1 MQLEMEDVL
10 QSLHAG
16 MEQLHNRAAAIEE
29 TSARMGIQSG
39 DVEKI
44 TAAVEINAEAT
55 MREMELEHRLAKA
68 EEAIA
73 SLQAESSSVETKEA
87 TRKTLPGA
95 TVQLL
100 AKQGLDAEDG
110 VEMQSLDAALRGLSI
125 EQRIAVKSQMLR
137 SGVAIS

>member
-10 QSLHAG
+10 QNLHAG
-16 MEQLHNRAAAIEE
+16 MEQLHNRAAASEE
-29 TSARMGIQSG
+29 NLARMGVQSG

-44 TAAVEINAEAT
+44 TAAVEMNAETT

-73 SLQAESSSVETKEA
+73 SLQAETSGVETKEA
-87 TRKTLPGA
+87 ARKTLPSA